1 MLKVNL
7 AFRSGVAKMYSK
19 SMGGSLGSKKVQKEN
34 IYSKEIRETLV
45 DEDALHYEED
55 GFMEGYGDEEFI
67 DDLEL
72 EEDDFIFEDNE
83 KLSFY

>member
-1 MLKVNL
+1 
-7 AFRSGVAKMYSK
+7 MYYK
-19 SMGGSLGSKKVQKEN
+19 AMGGILGSKKAQKEN
-34 IYSKEIRETLV
+34 IYSREIREALV

-55 GFMEGYGDEEFI
+55 GFMEGYGEEEFV

-72 EEDDFIFEDNE
+72 EEDDFIFEDTE

>member
-1 MLKVNL
+1 MLKVTI
-7 AFRSGVAKMYSK
+7 AFRSGVAKMYYK

-34 IYSKEIRETLV
+34 IYSKEIREDLV

-55 GFMEGYGDEEFI
+55 GFMEGYGEEEFV

>member
-1 MLKVNL
+1 
-7 AFRSGVAKMYSK
+7 MYDQTK
-19 SMGGSLGSKKVQKEN
+19 GRSLGCKKVQKEN
-34 IYSKEIRETLV
+34 IYAKDIREALV

-55 GFMEGYGDEEFI
+55 GFMEGYGEEEFV

-72 EEDDFIFEDNE
+72 EEDDFIFEDTE